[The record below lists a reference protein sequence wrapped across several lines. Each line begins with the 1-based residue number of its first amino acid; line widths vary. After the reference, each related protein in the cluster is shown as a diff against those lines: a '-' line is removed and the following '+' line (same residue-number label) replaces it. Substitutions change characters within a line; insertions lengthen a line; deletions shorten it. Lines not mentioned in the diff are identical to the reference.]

1 MAKVTIQIT
10 IEEGVILYMGT
21 HKDGSANWRMLNSDG
36 KTTRPMPRRLFRKRR
51 DHGEA

>member
-10 IEEGVILYMGT
+10 IDEGVILFMGT
-21 HKDGSANWRMLNSDG
+21 REVGSANWRMLNSDG

-51 DHGEA
+51 DNGEA